1 VKVSLLHGDRDFVCN
16 WFGGEAVALAVPY
29 SRRPQF
35 ASSGY
40 RPIVILPNN
49 TIGNAIADA
58 LDPKLVAPVG
68 QVRQQ
73 GRFSFA
79 RVYQAGHEGP
89 YYQPGVYH
97 ALFLRT
103 VLGLDLETG
112 LKGPVSDSYVTTGPK
127 SVRDVNVV
135 PPVAPR
141 GVDGKAVDLSAVECY
156 VDAVPLTANPRCT
169 QAQLDALAAG
179 AAIINSNRV
188 VVQPAA

>member
-1 VKVSLLHGDRDFVCN
+1 VKLSLLHGDRDFLCN

-29 SRRPQF
+29 SRQSQF
-35 ASSGY
+35 VSSGY
-40 RPIVILPNN
+40 RPIVFAPNSS
-49 TIGNAIADA
+49 IVNAIA
-58 LDPKLVAPVG
+58 PKLSTPVG

-79 RVYQAGHEGP
+79 RIYQAGHEGP
-89 YYQPGVYH
+89 YYQPEVYH

-127 SVRDVNVV
+127 SVRDVNLVA
-135 PPVAPR
+135 PVAPR
-141 GVDGKAVDLSAVECY
+141 GVDGNPVDLSAVECY
-156 VDAVPLTANPRCT
+156 VDAVPLTANSRCT
-169 QAQLDALAAG
+169 QAQLDALTAG
-179 AAIINSNRV
+179 TAIINSNRV